1 MRQIIIKN
9 FRCYE
14 EKVIR
19 FRRGINLLIGDN
31 SVGKTSLLR
40 VCNLVMNAFFSG
52 YSDEN
57 TVWKS
62 ADDDDFREIKSE
74 DVVDNDLPINITFDL
89 DKEDLPD
96 IVLEGG
102 KKVCLQ
108 TNEPEVEEGCARFY
122 IEKKSK
128 KNARNLVTGLKNL
141 KAFSSMLQQSSHT
154 INNGAA
160 IQKNA
165 LPLFAY
171 FTTEDIHTTRK
182 FDKEKKNFKK
192 YPQKPSFGYFESFD
206 CKGLLDCWIKRMLVL
221 KEAKKGES
229 EIECVRKAVVRSLGP
244 EGCGIID
251 DMDIRHNDGEV
262 FFHYCDGRE
271 VRSNLLSDGYR
282 RLVSIV
288 VDIAFRCALLNKV
301 MYGDEAYKHTHGT
314 VIIDEIDEHL
324 HPELQVRIMK
334 ALHETFPKIQFI
346 VSTHA
351 PLVMS
356 SVETNEDNVV
366 YKLEY
371 KDGKYSHKELNTYG
385 LDASTIMDVYMDQTP
400 RDLAIDA
407 EIKAIE
413 KLIDAEEYSE
423 ARKLLDMMLE
433 RPGSEANPEL
443 TRIEA
448 TLSFFED

>member
-141 KAFSSMLQQSSHT
+141 KAFSSMLQKSSHT
-154 INNGAA
+154 INNGVA
-160 IQKNA
+160 INVNSKNPERA
-165 LPLFAY
+165 MMVLNEFYTNP
-171 FTTEDIHTTRK
+171 TINDMTR
-182 FDKEKKNFKK
+182 
-192 YPQKPSFGYFESFD
+192 FGIEG
-206 CKGLLDCWIKRMLVL
+206 KHW
-221 KEAKKGES
+221 EAVG
-229 EIECVRKAVVRSLGP
+229 
-244 EGCGIID
+244 D
-251 DMDIRHNDGEV
+251 DQ
-262 FFHYCDGRE
+262 
-271 VRSNLLSDGYR
+271 
-282 RLVSIV
+282 
-288 VDIAFRCALLNKV
+288 
-301 MYGDEAYKHTHGT
+301 YK
-314 VIIDEIDEHL
+314 IIDESNFGVDSNCNWGWMNEVFKAKRAEYATNEHYCKMIQDFRNGVSELKAHLESTRPEGDVQKIMLFSRLDADVAVLKTITAEVEAAYPDVKVTSSTWNNLEINAKTAHKGVALKRFAESLGLTLANCISFGDGGNDLTMIEAAGVGVAMANAAPEVLAAADYVSCSNDEDG
-324 HPELQVRIMK
+324 VAK
-334 ALHETFPKIQFI
+334 ALEHF
-346 VSTHA
+346 
-351 PLVMS
+351 
-356 SVETNEDNVV
+356 
-366 YKLEY
+366 
-371 KDGKYSHKELNTYG
+371 G
-385 LDASTIMDVYMDQTP
+385 LA
-400 RDLAIDA
+400 
-407 EIKAIE
+407 
-413 KLIDAEEYSE
+413 
-423 ARKLLDMMLE
+423 
-433 RPGSEANPEL
+433 
-443 TRIEA
+443 
-448 TLSFFED
+448 